1 MNGTENNRR
10 TGMEAEERAAR
21 YLEGR
26 GMRILERNFRSRRG
40 EIDLIGVEDGYLV
53 FVEVKFRNTGNKGA
67 PEEAVGTAKQKRICG
82 TADYY
87 RYLHGLGEFTPVRY
101 DVVAVREQDIFWYR
115 NAFPHIY
122 TRG

>member
-1 MNGTENNRR
+1 MKGKENNRR
-10 TGMEAEERAAR
+10 TGAEAEEKAAR
-21 YLEGR
+21 YLEQR

-40 EIDLIGVEDGYLV
+40 EIDLIGVEDDYLV
-53 FVEVKFRNTGNKGA
+53 FVEVKFRASDGKGV

-87 RYLHGLGEFTPVRY
+87 RYIHGLGDFTPIRY
-101 DVVAVREQDIFWYR
+101 DVVAVREEHISWYR